1 MSKVRSFPT
10 TAPSTGAAETTSAAS
25 QGMSGGEA
33 SGLRTQIRE
42 LERLLDEAVAA
53 RTRAEQANAAKN
65 KLLVKVAHD
74 LRTPLSSMM
83 LNAQRLR
90 EHEPVDRADLKRVS
104 ESLQRAVQQQ
114 TRLIDR
120 MVDASL
126 SDVVELQPSAA
137 GGSAVGASS
146 VRNARGRDSVRSLD
160 RPGNEKQYSAL
171 KDLRILYIDDDFRTR
186 EAVLEVLELTGARVA
201 LAASPA
207 DGMLALDVFK
217 PHVILCDLDMPG
229 EDGFDFVR
237 KLRSREAAGQAP
249 AIPVLAF
256 TGLASEEV
264 KRDALAAGFQLHLA
278 KPIDIDRLRDAVV
291 RLAELIESTPN
302 GVAPN
307 SRAK

>member
-1 MSKVRSFPT
+1 MSKVRSFHPASST
-10 TAPSTGAAETTSAAS
+10 SDAADTSTASY
-25 QGMSGGEA
+25 QGESVGDA
-33 SGLRTQIRE
+33 TE
-42 LERLLDEAVAA
+42 LKRLLDEAIAA

-65 KLLVKVAHD
+65 KLLVKLAHD

-90 EHEPVDRADLKRVS
+90 EGEPVERADLTRIS

-120 MVDASL
+120 LVDASL
-126 SDVVELQPSAA
+126 LDSEELQPSAA
-137 GGSAVGASS
+137 AEHTESS
-146 VRNARGRDSVRSLD
+146 GLRRRAAHVRNRDLARSLD
-160 RPGNEKQYSAL
+160 RPGNIKQYSAL
-171 KDLRILYIDDDFRTR
+171 RDLRILYIDDDFRTR

-207 DGMLALDVFK
+207 DGMLALEVFK

-237 KLRSREAAGQAP
+237 KLRAREAGQAP
-249 AIPVLAF
+249 RIPVLAF
-256 TGLASEEV
+256 TALASEDV

-278 KPIDIDRLRDAVV
+278 KPIDIDRLRDAVL
-291 RLAELIESTPN
+291 RLVDLIESAP
-302 GVAPN
+302 VA
-307 SRAK
+307 ADKQ

>member
-1 MSKVRSFPT
+1 MSKVRSFSPAGPT
-10 TAPSTGAAETTSAAS
+10 SDSAD
-25 QGMSGGEA
+25 E
-33 SGLRTQIRE
+33 LRRQ
-42 LERLLDEAVAA
+42 LDEAVEA
-53 RTRAEQANAAKN
+53 RTRAEQANAAKD
-65 KLLVKVAHD
+65 KLLFKLAHD

-90 EHEPVDRADLKRVS
+90 EGELAQADLTRIS

-120 MVDASL
+120 LVDATL
-126 SDVVELQPSAA
+126 FEPGQPQPSAA
-137 GGSAVGASS
+137 SEQSDADDREQ
-146 VRNARGRDSVRSLD
+146 VRPLD
-160 RPGNEKQYSAL
+160 RPGNVKPYTEL

-237 KLRSREAAGQAP
+237 KLRAREAGQVP
-249 AIPVLAF
+249 PIPVLAF
-256 TGLASEEV
+256 TALASEQH
-264 KRDALAAGFQLHLA
+264 KRAALAAGFQLHLA
-278 KPIDIDRLRDAVV
+278 KPIDIDRLRDAVLHLV
-291 RLAELIESTPN
+291 ALIGTTPKP
-302 GVAPN
+302 VATEP
-307 SRAK
+307 S

>member
-1 MSKVRSFPT
+1 MSKVRSFHP
-10 TAPSTGAAETTSAAS
+10 AGSSSDAADGSS
-25 QGMSGGEA
+25 VGEA
-33 SGLRTQIRE
+33 SGSQAEIRE
-42 LERLLDEAVAA
+42 LRRLLADAVDA

-90 EHEPVDRADLKRVS
+90 EHEPLDRVALTRVS

-126 SDVVELQPSAA
+126 SDLAELPPPAA
-137 GGSAVGASS
+137 SERSSGTGSPSS
-146 VRNARGRDSVRSLD
+146 VTQLRGGQVRSLD
-160 RPGNEKQYSAL
+160 RPGNAKQYSTL

-237 KLRSREAAGQAP
+237 KLRAREAGQVP

-256 TGLASEEV
+256 TGLA
-264 KRDALAAGFQLHLA
+264 
-278 KPIDIDRLRDAVV
+278 
-291 RLAELIESTPN
+291 
-302 GVAPN
+302 
-307 SRAK
+307 

>member
-1 MSKVRSFPT
+1 MSKVRSFHPT
-10 TAPSTGAAETTSAAS
+10 SSTSDAAD
-25 QGMSGGEA
+25 SGESVGDA
-33 SGLRTQIRE
+33 TE
-42 LERLLDEAVAA
+42 LKRLLDEAIAA
-53 RTRAEQANAAKN
+53 RTRAEQANAVKN
-65 KLLVKVAHD
+65 KLLVKLAHD

-90 EHEPVDRADLKRVS
+90 EGEPVERADLTRIS

-126 SDVVELQPSAA
+126 WDSGELPPSAA
-137 GGSAVGASS
+137 VEQAESTSLRRRAAH
-146 VRNARGRDSVRSLD
+146 VRNRDLARSLD
-160 RPGNEKQYSAL
+160 RPGNAGQYAAL

-237 KLRSREAAGQAP
+237 KLRARELGQGKR
-249 AIPVLAF
+249 IPVLAF
-256 TGLASEEV
+256 TALASEDV

-278 KPIDIDRLRDAVV
+278 KPIDIDRLRDAVL
-291 RLAELIESTPN
+291 RLVDLIEPAP
-302 GVAPN
+302 VAADG
-307 SRAK
+307 R

>member
-1 MSKVRSFPT
+1 MSKVRSIHP
-10 TAPSTGAAETTSAAS
+10 AGSSSDGAESACAAS
-25 QGMSGGEA
+25 QGVNGGEA
-33 SGLRTQIRE
+33 AELR
-42 LERLLDEAVAA
+42 RLLAEAQEA
-53 RTRAEQANAAKN
+53 RARAEQANAAKN

-90 EHEPVDRADLKRVS
+90 EHDPVDRADLTRIS

-126 SDVVELQPSAA
+126 SDLAELPPRAASERNGSSTRSAA
-137 GGSAVGASS
+137 EARGGSQI
-146 VRNARGRDSVRSLD
+146 RSLD
-160 RPGNEKQYSAL
+160 RPGNAKQYSTL

-237 KLRSREAAGQAP
+237 KLRAREAGQVP

-256 TGLASEEV
+256 TALASEEV

-291 RLAELIESTPN
+291 RLTELIEITPN
-302 GVAPN
+302 DISANGRV
-307 SRAK
+307 K

>member
-1 MSKVRSFPT
+1 MSKVRSFHPASPVSDV
-10 TAPSTGAAETTSAAS
+10 APSSEKC
-25 QGMSGGEA
+25 Q
-33 SGLRTQIRE
+33 
-42 LERLLDEAVAA
+42 DEAVEDATGSHKDVGELKRLLAEATEA

-65 KLLVKVAHD
+65 KLLVKLAHD

-90 EHEPVDRADLKRVS
+90 EGEPIERADLTRIS

-120 MVDASL
+120 LVDASL
-126 SDVVELQPSAA
+126 LDSGELTLPAA
-137 GGSAVGASS
+137 GDDHSNGSSPQRKAAQ
-146 VRNARGRDSVRSLD
+146 VRNRDLARTVEGAAEAKAYL
-160 RPGNEKQYSAL
+160 AL

-186 EAVLEVLELTGARVA
+186 EAVLEVLELTGSRVA

-237 KLRSREAAGQAP
+237 KLRAREAGKGTR
-249 AIPVLAF
+249 IPVLAF
-256 TGLASEEV
+256 TALASEDV

-278 KPIDIDRLRDAVV
+278 KPIDIDRLRDAVL
-291 RLAELIESTPN
+291 RLVDLIEATPSA
-302 GVAPN
+302 VQQ
-307 SRAK
+307 S

>member
-1 MSKVRSFPT
+1 
-10 TAPSTGAAETTSAAS
+10 
-25 QGMSGGEA
+25 MSGGEA
-33 SGLRTQIRE
+33 SGLRTRVRE

-90 EHEPVDRADLKRVS
+90 EHEPVDRADLTRIS
-104 ESLQRAVQQQ
+104 ESLHRAVQQQ
-114 TRLIDR
+114 TRLTDR

-126 SDVVELQPSAA
+126 SDAAELQPLAAA
-137 GGSAVGASS
+137 GNPDGISS
-146 VRNARGRDSVRSLD
+146 VRNATHALGRDSVRSLD
-160 RPGNEKQYSAL
+160 RPGNAKQYSSL

-237 KLRSREAAGQAP
+237 KLRAREAGGRGP

-302 GVAPN
+302 DVSAN

>member
-1 MSKVRSFPT
+1 MSKVRSFHPAGSPSD
-10 TAPSTGAAETTSAAS
+10 TAQTASGAS
-25 QGMSGGEA
+25 QRVSGGEA

-90 EHEPVDRADLKRVS
+90 ENDPADRADLTRIS

-126 SDVVELQPSAA
+126 SDSFDLPPPAA
-137 GGSAVGASS
+137 VDGGGPQHTGSL
-146 VRNARGRDSVRSLD
+146 VRDLDQARSLD
-160 RPGNEKQYSAL
+160 RPGNAKKYSAL

-186 EAVLEVLELTGARVA
+186 EAVLEVLELAGARVA
-201 LAASPA
+201 LAASPS

-237 KLRSREAAGQAP
+237 KLRAREAGQGS

-256 TGLASEEV
+256 TALASEEV

-291 RLAELIESTPN
+291 SLVGLIGTTPN
-302 GVAPN
+302 DISAN

>member
-1 MSKVRSFPT
+1 MSKVRSFHPAGSPSD
-10 TAPSTGAAETTSAAS
+10 TAQTVSGAS
-25 QGMSGGEA
+25 QRVSGGEA
-33 SGLRTQIRE
+33 LGSQTEIRE
-42 LERLLDEAVAA
+42 LRRLLDEAVDA

-90 EHEPVDRADLKRVS
+90 EHEPIERADLTRIG
-104 ESLQRAVQQQ
+104 ESLERAVQQQ
-114 TRLIDR
+114 TRAIDR

-126 SDVVELQPSAA
+126 FENGELPPKA
-137 GGSAVGASS
+137 ASS
-146 VRNARGRDSVRSLD
+146 QTGGATAARSIASDRVPVRSLD
-160 RPGNEKQYSAL
+160 RPGNVKQYSAL

-237 KLRSREAAGQAP
+237 KLRAREAGQAP
-249 AIPVLAF
+249 RIPVLAF
-256 TGLASEEV
+256 TALASEEV
-264 KRDALAAGFQLHLA
+264 KREALSAGFQLHLA
-278 KPIDIDRLRDAVV
+278 KPIDIDRLRDAVLSLV
-291 RLAELIESTPN
+291 DLIETAP
-302 GVAPN
+302 VAAN
-307 SRAK
+307 KR